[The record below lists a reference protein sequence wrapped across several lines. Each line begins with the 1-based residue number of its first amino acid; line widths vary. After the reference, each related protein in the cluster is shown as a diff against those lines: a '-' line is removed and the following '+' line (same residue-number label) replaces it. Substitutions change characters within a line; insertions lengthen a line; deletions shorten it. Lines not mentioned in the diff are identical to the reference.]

1 MDSQRTL
8 TIPCSCRKQILFCS
22 SFLAQEVAQKGIA
35 VFEFPATAHTEAF
48 GKSLQQVTGIAH
60 ILRESV
66 KPFTWRKVEKV
77 VQPGE
82 GKAFGRPSIT
92 FPYQKGLKRV
102 GPQGVMALNW
112 ESIGLD

>member
-60 ILRESV
+60 ILRESWLS
-66 KPFTWRKVEKV
+66 PSLDEK
-77 VQPGE
+77 
-82 GKAFGRPSIT
+82 
-92 FPYQKGLKRV
+92 LKRLFNLEK
-102 GPQGVMALNW
+102 GKLLA
-112 ESIGLD
+112 GLLSPFPTKRG